1 MPAAR
6 WQTTLTEARRA
17 PLPFALLS
25 FSYAAY
31 FLAALIALFAE
42 GGVSESEEWH
52 VFIVGWPTVPLAAL
66 AAASAGG
73 LEKIVEFLLGNMSKR
88 MAESLRDE
96 MNEVGDQ
103 KPKAAEA
110 AMNAVVAVIRRQ
122 ADAGTIT
129 LITDEEEA

>member
-6 WQTTLTEARRA
+6 WQTPLTEARRA

-42 GGVSESEEWH
+42 GGVSESEEWR

-66 AAASAGG
+66 AATLRQHAIDGIMMRSAC
-73 LEKIVEFLLGNMSKR
+73 FLVWVTARWS
-88 MAESLRDE
+88 
-96 MNEVGDQ
+96 
-103 KPKAAEA
+103 
-110 AMNAVVAVIRRQ
+110 
-122 ADAGTIT
+122 
-129 LITDEEEA
+129 